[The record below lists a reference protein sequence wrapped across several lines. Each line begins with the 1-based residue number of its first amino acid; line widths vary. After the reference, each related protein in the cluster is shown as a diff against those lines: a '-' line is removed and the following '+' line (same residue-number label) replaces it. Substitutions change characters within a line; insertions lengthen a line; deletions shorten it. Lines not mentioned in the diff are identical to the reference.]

1 MNVII
6 ESLSTLWLEFAE
18 HNNSVAYPIKFIVAV
33 RLGLFL
39 LIFITIE
46 KFNLQGRPDH
56 GSVLHKHV
64 VIDSRGHCNV
74 QCIKHNIS
82 QIQSKM
88 YQ

>member
-39 LIFITIE
+39 LIFIT
-46 KFNLQGRPDH
+46 D
-56 GSVLHKHV
+56 
-64 VIDSRGHCNV
+64 
-74 QCIKHNIS
+74 
-82 QIQSKM
+82 
-88 YQ
+88 